1 MGDGIISCPRSDAK
15 DGFFSASRTF
25 AYLRGEYRK
34 RGLLMAKLRFGIK
47 TAPQHTTYDAM
58 LKVWQDADALPVFE
72 HAWLFDHF
80 APIGGLDL
88 DGPCLEGWTLL
99 AAYAAR
105 TTRIRVGLMVTGNTY
120 RHPAV
125 LANMAATVDVISNGR
140 LDLGIGAGWNEYEHT
155 SMGIP
160 LYTPGERI
168 RRFGEACEIIKRL
181 FTQPL
186 TDFDGRYY
194 QLKDA
199 RCEPKPIQK
208 PYPPF
213 VIGGSGEKLTL
224 RIVARYAD
232 VWNFAGG
239 PVSTFTQKIETLH
252 QHCAD
257 VGRDPAEI
265 ELSVQV
271 GVDYDNMAATAE
283 TVQGY
288 VDAGATHLILNLR
301 YPYPE
306 GIMARLADEV
316 IPLVHAKDA

>member
-1 MGDGIISCPRSDAK
+1 MP
-15 DGFFSASRTF
+15 
-25 AYLRGEYRK
+25 
-34 RGLLMAKLRFGIK
+34 KLRWGVK
-47 TAPQHTTYDAM
+47 TAPQHTTYEAM
-58 LKVWQDADALPVFE
+58 LDVWKEADATPVFE

-80 APIGGLDL
+80 APIFSDV

-99 AAYAAR
+99 AAYAAQ

-125 LANMAATVDVISNGR
+125 LAKIAATVDVISNGR

-160 LYTPGERI
+160 LYAPGERI

-181 FTQPL
+181 FTQHL
-186 TDFDGRYY
+186 TDFEGRYY
-194 QLKDA
+194 QLKEA
-199 RCEPKPIQK
+199 RCEPKPVQK

-213 VIGGSGEKLTL
+213 VIGGGGEQLTL

-239 PVSTFTQKIETLH
+239 PVETFKHKVDVLH
-252 QHCAD
+252 RHCAD
-257 VGRDPAEI
+257 VGRDPADI

-271 GVDYDNMAATAE
+271 GVNYDNLQETIS
-283 TVQGY
+283 TVQGF

-301 YPYPE
+301 HPYPA
-306 GIMARLADEV
+306 GIVTRLAEEV
-316 IPLVHAKDA
+316 VPRVR